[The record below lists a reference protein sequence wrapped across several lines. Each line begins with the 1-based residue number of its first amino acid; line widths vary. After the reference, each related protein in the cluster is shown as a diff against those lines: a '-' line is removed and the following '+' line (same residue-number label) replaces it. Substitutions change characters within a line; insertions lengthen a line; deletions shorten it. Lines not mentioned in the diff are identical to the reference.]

1 MTPFPI
7 ILVCGN
13 AGSGK
18 DTVADK
24 IVSFIP
30 NSIKLAQADEMKRFA
45 AKVFKFNDQQLWGPS
60 QFREEADERYDLP
73 RHWEAATKRFYELSP
88 EWLFTLGLDTGTA
101 NAELT
106 KWFKDLPRE
115 ELTPRHVL
123 QTLGTEFG
131 RAVKYDLWTTKA
143 TNDAQSL
150 LNGGYAYSRERGLE
164 KATGKMAYDLV
175 VISDGR
181 FRNEVLNVKKLG
193 GGAIKVVPP
202 SPTSNAGKHQSESEL
217 DNIPYS
223 WFDIVLENNKEH
235 GLAGLAQAMLPVLNN
250 LCPGTLYLKTFHP
263 STMHVI
269 DPNTKAILDI

>member
-60 QFREEADERYDLP
+60 EKREEVDERYDRP
-73 RHWEAATKRFYELSP
+73 RYWDAAVTRFNQESAIWVH
-88 EWLFTLGLDTGTA
+88 ELGLEGNAGAALTA
-101 NAELT
+101 
-106 KWFKDLPRE
+106 WFFALPRE

-123 QTLGTEFG
+123 QTIGTEFG
-131 RAVKYDLWTTKA
+131 RTQRYDLWTKKA
-143 TNDAQSL
+143 TNDAEKL
-150 LNGGYAYSRERGLE
+150 LNGGYSYSREHGVQAGPKLP
-164 KATGKMAYDLV
+164 YDLV

-235 GLAGLAQAMLPVLNN
+235 GLAGLTQAMLPVLNN